1 MNNTLHQQGYKVK
14 IKDIVEK
21 LGMRVETTKEDL
33 DREVKGGYASDLL
46 SDVMAN
52 SKDGDIWIT
61 MQVHPNIVAVATLKD
76 LAGIVIVQ
84 GRKPE
89 KETIE
94 KAQGENIPIL
104 VSDLQAFE
112 IAGRLYQMGISGM
125 R

>member
-1 MNNTLHQQGYKVK
+1 MNNTLHQQGYEVK

-21 LGMRVETTKEDL
+21 LGMRVETTKESL
-33 DREVKGGYASDLL
+33 DREVTGGYSSDLL

-61 MQVHPNIVAVATLKD
+61 MQVHPNIIAVATLKD

-112 IAGRLYQMGISGM
+112 IAGRLYQLGISGM